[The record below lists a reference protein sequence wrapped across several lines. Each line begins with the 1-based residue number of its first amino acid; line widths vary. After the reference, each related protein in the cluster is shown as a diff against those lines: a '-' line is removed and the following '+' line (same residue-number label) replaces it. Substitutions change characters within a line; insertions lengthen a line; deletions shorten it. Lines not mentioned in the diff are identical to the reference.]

1 MCGLAIQST
10 SVLHSSSV
18 SKQVEHPLLD
28 HSGIIN
34 GCWMCSGLNILN
46 VKPFFFMSQTPPL
59 KPEANYSPDKRAN
72 YLKNTKSVRNSGFVL

>member
-18 SKQVEHPLLD
+18 SKQLEHPLLD

-34 GCWMCSGLNILN
+34 GCWMCSGLNILLYIYYYY
-46 VKPFFFMSQTPPL
+46 FFLGL
-59 KPEANYSPDKRAN
+59 KPRP
-72 YLKNTKSVRNSGFVL
+72 

>member
-34 GCWMCSGLNILN
+34 GCWMCSGLNIL
-46 VKPFFFMSQTPPL
+46 L
-59 KPEANYSPDKRAN
+59 YI
-72 YLKNTKSVRNSGFVL
+72 YYY